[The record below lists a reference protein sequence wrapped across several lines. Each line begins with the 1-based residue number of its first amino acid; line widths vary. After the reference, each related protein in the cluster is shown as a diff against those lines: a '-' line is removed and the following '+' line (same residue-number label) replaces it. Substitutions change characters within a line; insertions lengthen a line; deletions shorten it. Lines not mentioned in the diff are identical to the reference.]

1 MRMKGKSLS
10 RLLGGVCLW
19 AAGLLLIANVGSMTL
34 NIFLRYA
41 FKYSFTWV
49 EEFARFSLIWV
60 VMLAATPALYYGDH
74 MFIDFVVKRLPP
86 FLRSPMI
93 WFKRVTVVLILLL
106 MIYYGIR
113 YAQDVRMF
121 ITLAMNISKAIPV
134 SAIPIGSA
142 LALIEF
148 FLLEVERGVK
158 GS

>member
-1 MRMKGKSLS
+1 MKVRTLS
-10 RLLGGVCLW
+10 QLLSGVCLW
-19 AAGLLLIANVGSMTL
+19 AAGIILIANVGSMAV
-34 NIFLRYA
+34 NIFLRYS

-86 FLRSPMI
+86 SFRLPML
-93 WFKRVTVVLILLL
+93 WFKRVVVSFILIL
-106 MIYYGIR
+106 MIYYGVK
-113 YAQDVRMF
+113 YAIDVKMF

-142 LALIEF
+142 LALLEF
-148 FLLEVERGVK
+148 ILLEFERSVGK
-158 GS
+158 P